1 MKRSPMRRVTPLV
14 SRTPIVARRRPARS
28 LEERDASTA
37 WKTAVGPCQVC
48 PAEGGV
54 CEGDVQGHH
63 AITQQA
69 LKNRGLHASLWD
81 TRNKVDVCTH
91 RHEQITTSSK
101 PLPRRLLP
109 AAVFEFA
116 DELGLG
122 WYLDRFYPFAVV
134 EAAA

>member
-1 MKRSPMRRVTPLV
+1 M
-14 SRTPIVARRRPARS
+14 SRAPIVARRRAVRS
-28 LEERDASTA
+28 IEEREASEA
-37 WKTAVGPCQVC
+37 WKAAVGPCQVC

-54 CEGDVQGHH
+54 CSGVVQGHH
-63 AITQQA
+63 AITQQT
-69 LKNRGLHASLWD
+69 LKNRGLHAWLWD

-91 RHEQITTSSK
+91 RHEQITSAHK

-122 WYLDRFYPFAVV
+122 WFLDKHYPFARV